1 MQSHD
6 NTQSSDESIAQHAQS
21 IKIDNVEK
29 NLKELKLNNSI
40 SGVKIMNDE
49 ELDAMVR
56 EKFVIH

>member
-29 NLKELKLNNSI
+29 KIKRIETAQISSKNN
-40 SGVKIMNDE
+40 
-49 ELDAMVR
+49 
-56 EKFVIH
+56 

>member
-29 NLKELKLNNSI
+29 KLKELKLRKSA
-40 SGVKIMNDE
+40 VKIMNDE
-49 ELDAMVR
+49 ELDAMVH
-56 EKFVIH
+56 EKFVIN